1 MGIERLQNKRQD
13 KLFLSES
20 YGSERQLKKRARTCR
35 GMRHFTIL
43 KMQTEKTKSECIKR
57 LHTDLENI
65 CMLEQKE
72 KKKCAHP
79 AGHTLYQG
87 CHYLLSYKYVLFTIK
102 FYTKFKNTFKLKIN
116 DFQRQSSTHI
126 VSWSCPLVKRDTQKS
141 HSNWKNN
148 IDQLILICKKFS
160 HHEKLHYLVEK
171 SIWIFNSFNT
181 EKFQCKH
188 SVLHLTGFSLSFRLF
203 SPSQHFQQ

>member
-87 CHYLLSYKYVLFTIK
+87 CHYLLSYKYILFKI
-102 FYTKFKNTFKLKIN
+102 KLKVLHQVQKY
-116 DFQRQSSTHI
+116 F
-126 VSWSCPLVKRDTQKS
+126 KQKS
-141 HSNWKNN
+141 K
-148 IDQLILICKKFS
+148 LINTITPHRNFVNGQS
-160 HHEKLHYLVEK
+160 HL
-171 SIWIFNSFNT
+171 
-181 EKFQCKH
+181 
-188 SVLHLTGFSLSFRLF
+188 SVTI
-203 SPSQHFQQ
+203 

>member
-87 CHYLLSYKYVLFTIK
+87 CHYLLSYKYVLFNI
-102 FYTKFKNTFKLKIN
+102 KLKVLN
-116 DFQRQSSTHI
+116 QRTFQKGNLRGNGF
-126 VSWSCPLVKRDTQKS
+126 CR
-141 HSNWKNN
+141 
-148 IDQLILICKKFS
+148 
-160 HHEKLHYLVEK
+160 KLCNELFCFCLKHMQCYLL
-171 SIWIFNSFNT
+171 WPF
-181 EKFQCKH
+181 
-188 SVLHLTGFSLSFRLF
+188 
-203 SPSQHFQQ
+203 